1 MLLRAVT
8 VLLARGADGPILF
21 RHLVELAKDVNAAA
35 LYDLDPAALAVRL
48 TAGANDRREAIVEAE
63 MDLLALI
70 GPDCEE
76 QRRRR
81 IVSCGSDFAAQT
93 GYSRRLEYLSQKTMT
108 VSGST
113 SSALTVEKST
123 RQSSVCKAMWA
134 W

>member
-8 VLLARGADGPILF
+8 VLLARGTDGSIIF
-21 RHLVELAKDVNAAA
+21 RHLVELAKDVDAAA
-35 LYDLDPAALAVRL
+35 LYDLDPAALAMRF
-48 TAGANDRREAIVEAE
+48 AADANDRCEAIVEAE
-63 MDLLALI
+63 VDLLLLVR
-70 GPDCEE
+70 PYCEE
-76 QRRRR
+76 QRRQRG
-81 IVSCGSDFAAQT
+81 VSCGSQFAAHT
-93 GYSRRLEYLSQKTMT
+93 SCSRRFEYLSQKTMT